1 MTMTIENERGD
12 LAALLQKVQSQA
24 QASQDLLAPTNQL
37 QLATVDRGDGTKVSK
52 VILEQTGGMPTQILT
67 ANSVA
72 FDHIAQKAAIDVRT
86 ARRLQQDYSG
96 EWDSLINAIWLKEAK
111 VHMLRTFAEGPNTG
125 TLRGVVSEK
134 FKTFDNHHLL
144 EATLPQLMESD
155 AQWQVQNATVTE
167 RAMYVRL
174 KSNVITGEGAAVGDT
189 MALGVM
195 MKNSEIGDSAIVLGQ
210 MFWTLVCLNGMQTA
224 NTLRQNHITSARGD
238 ADQAKILTDEAKDA
252 DNRATQLKFRDN
264 CAHLASRES
273 FDEMLEKMKA
283 AGEDRVEGSPNAAV
297 EALGS
302 VMKLTK
308 AETSSVLDGLLQTMG
323 QAGYAGQP
331 LSRATMVNAVTAV
344 AHNTASDNVDTWQLR
359 GSRVL
364 DLPRSDWQRIA
375 TAA

>member
-24 QASQDLLAPTNQL
+24 AASQDLLAPTNQL
-37 QLATVDRGDGTKVSK
+37 QLATADRGDGTKVSK
-52 VILEQTGGMPTQILT
+52 VILEQHGGMPTQILT

-96 EWDSLINAIWLKEAK
+96 EWDQLINAIWQKEAK

-174 KSNVITGEGAAVGDT
+174 RSNVITGEGAAVGDT

-210 MFWTLVCLNGMQTA
+210 MFWTLVCTNGLQSP
-224 NTLRQNHITSARGD
+224 NWLRQNHITSARGD

-283 AGEDRVEGSPNAAV
+283 AGQDRVEGSPNAAV

-323 QAGYAGQP
+323 QAGHAGQP
-331 LSRATMVNAVTAV
+331 LSRATMVNAVTAA
-344 AHNTASDNVDTWQLR
+344 AHNASPDNVDTWQHR